1 MENQQQTQYDNTQD
15 ENQNKNNLNNEAS
28 DNMPDEAY
36 NDTGFAGT
44 TNSVSENRQDKDGYK
59 IAIEDTLIGYDGDD
73 AQLNMDL
80 DDKETKPKNNAG
92 IDDND

>member
-28 DNMPDEAY
+28 DNMQDGAY
-36 NDTGFAGT
+36 NDTGLGGT
-44 TNSVSENRQDKDGYK
+44 TNSVSETRQDKDGYK